1 MQGRATL
8 ICMEISMTQK
18 LAFGLLLFTSLV
30 SRAALAQDEP
40 SHPPFEFETPTAL
53 AAIAPG
59 PNVFVNSQGWDKASA
74 IKVYGADD
82 LAFKGT
88 MAAGLQAH
96 SAISRDGQTAYYAS
110 NFQARMVRGPR
121 TDVLT
126 VFDIPTLSVREEIV
140 LPTQI
145 AQYTTNQ
152 SLTRLS
158 ADERFL
164 FIQNSTPATS
174 VTVVDLAA
182 SSFAVEVPTPGCFGI
197 YPTLEGSGF
206 STICADGAFMSVTL
220 DETGKTFTTSRSTPV
235 FDPNKDPLYLTF
247 DRYEGDLYFI
257 TYSGAIVHLSDEGG
271 TVKLVETI
279 PSFGADL
286 NWAPGGYNPF
296 TINEAHG
303 VLFMAMKEIEE
314 PGAHYHASSEI
325 WAYDLKARKLLFR
338 SQGKGLS
345 SVFVSDA
352 ETPLLYSLSLQE
364 DEIVL
369 YEAIPEA
376 QFALRRKAAT
386 TGTGFAAVIDMAPGA
401 E

>member
-1 MQGRATL
+1 
-8 ICMEISMTQK
+8 MTRK
-18 LAFGLLLFTSLV
+18 LALGLLLFASLAT
-30 SRAALAQDEP
+30 RAAFAQDEAP
-40 SHPPFEFETPTAL
+40 HPPFEFETPTAL

-59 PNVFVNSQGWDKASA
+59 PNVFVNSQGWNAASA

-88 MAAGLQAH
+88 MAAGFQAH
-96 SAISRDGQTAYYAS
+96 SAISRDGRTAYYAS

-126 VFDIPTLSVREEIV
+126 VFDIPTLSVRKEIV

-145 AQYTTNQ
+145 AQFTTNQ

-182 SSFAVEVPTPGCFGI
+182 SSFAVEIPTPGCFGI

-206 STICADGAFMSVTL
+206 STICADGAFMSVKL
-220 DETGKTFTTSRSTPV
+220 DETGKTFTTSRGKPV
-235 FDPNKDPLYLTF
+235 FDPNKDPIYLTY
-247 DRYEGDLYFI
+247 DRYKGDLYFI
-257 TYSGAIVHLSDEGG
+257 TYGGAIVRLSDAGD

-279 PSFGADL
+279 PAIGADL
-286 NWAPGGYNPF
+286 KWAPGGYNPF

-303 VLFMAMKEIEE
+303 VLFMAMKEIKE
-314 PGAHYHASSEI
+314 PGAHYHASAEI
-325 WAYDLKARKLLFR
+325 WAYDLKARKRLFR
-338 SQGKGLS
+338 SQVNAVS

-352 ETPLLYSLSLQE
+352 ETPSLYSLSLKE
-364 DEIVL
+364 DEIVR
-369 YEAIPEA
+369 YEVVPEA
-376 QFALRRKAAT
+376 QFALRRTAAA
-386 TGTGFAAVIDMAPGA
+386 TGTGFATVIDMAPGA